1 MEGSAVQYLAGEDAR
16 TIRKIGINVA
26 ALIAVAFAL
35 IAVSM
40 LLT

>member
-1 MEGSAVQYLAGEDAR
+1 MQYLAVEDSR

-26 ALIAVAFAL
+26 VLVAVAFAL

-40 LLT
+40 VLT